1 MKKADRKK
9 LDELYAKM
17 AAAKLGT
24 DEYRFL
30 ENEADRILFP
40 ENSRE
45 PAENFAI
52 NDEPYWS

>member
-1 MKKADRKK
+1 MKKTDRKK

-17 AAAKLGT
+17 AGKLGT
-24 DEYRFL
+24 LEYKNL
-30 ENEADRILFP
+30 ENEVDKILFP
-40 ENSRE
+40 ENFQE